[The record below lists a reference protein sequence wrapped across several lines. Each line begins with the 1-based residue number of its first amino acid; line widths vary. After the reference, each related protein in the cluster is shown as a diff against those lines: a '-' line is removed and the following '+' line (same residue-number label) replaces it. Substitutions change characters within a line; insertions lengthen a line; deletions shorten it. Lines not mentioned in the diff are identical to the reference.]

1 MNERKIDK
9 VDYIVISL
17 YLLIGGFIWCVYNLS
32 IIPQQNIKQVLLAL
46 TFAGPFSLFLM
57 YYKRLRIPLVS
68 IIWFCIGFLQW
79 FLMDRLKDKSDF
91 DSVVGAYADYDL
103 NLLAMMVIFTVFRLS
118 SLLITKQ
125 EFMMA
130 AWFSPRDNRK
140 LNFLDYIFTFAGL
153 ILITIVITEL

>member
-17 YLLIGGFIWCVYNLS
+17 YLLIGGFIWGAYKFS
-32 IIPQQNIKQVLLAL
+32 IIPQQNINQVLLAL

-57 YYKRLRIPLVS
+57 YYKRLRIPVVS
-68 IIWFCIGFLQW
+68 IIWFCLGFLQW
-79 FLMDRLKDKSDF
+79 FLVDKLKDNS
-91 DSVVGAYADYDL
+91 DSVFGTYADYDL
-103 NLLAMMVIFTVFRLS
+103 NLLAMMVVFSVFRLL

-140 LNFLDYIFTFAGL
+140 LNFLDYIFTFTGL
-153 ILITIVITEL
+153 ILLTIVITEL

>member
-17 YLLIGGFIWCVYNLS
+17 YLLIGGFIWCAYTFS
-32 IIPQQNIKQVLLAL
+32 IIPQQNINQILLAL

-79 FLMDRLKDKSDF
+79 FLVNRLKDNSNF
-91 DSVVGAYADYDL
+91 DSVVGTYTDYDL
-103 NLLAMMVIFTVFRLS
+103 NLLAMMVIFTVFRLL